1 MGSSCSTGTTLARH
15 ADLRQRGAR
24 TGARDHRGVTRQR
37 GQCGGIAAFRQHA
50 GTQEIRRQSHRH
62 TGTAGD
68 QRVVFGRLA
77 DRDQMRVAHRIDDGV
92 AAALLLQRGHRLSDR
107 DGSLLDDGI
116 GNEAH
121 RAIGLPRQHAHQ
133 VGVGHRRQ
141 RMVLHAALVEQSAA
155 DEQIALIDAAR
166 IRRECRTGKREAAA
180 ECGDQRIGDGAD
192 VAGVGAVEG
201 GAVLEEEL
209 PAAGRAQ
216 PGECGKAFID
226 RLPHRRRARLQGDD
240 NRIGVGHGI
249 VRAAARR

>member
-1 MGSSCSTGTTLARH
+1 MA
-15 ADLRQRGAR
+15 
-24 TGARDHRGVTRQR
+24 RQR
-37 GQCGGIAAFRQHA
+37 GQRRGIAAFRQQA
-50 GTQEIRRQSHRH
+50 GAAEIRRQSHRDA
-62 TGTAGD
+62 GTAGD

-92 AAALLLQRGHRLSDR
+92 AAALFLQRGHRLADR
-107 DGSLLDDGI
+107 HGTLLDDGV
-116 GNEAH
+116 GDEAH

-141 RMVLHAALVEQSAA
+141 RMVLHAALVEQRAA

-180 ECGDQRIGDGAD
+180 ECGDQRIGDRAD
-192 VAGVGAVEG
+192 IAGVGAVEG

-216 PGECGKAFID
+216 PGECGEAFID
-226 RLPHRRRARLQGDD
+226 RLPHRRGARLQRDD
-240 NRIGVGHGI
+240 DGIGVGHRI